1 MNLLKSSSIL
11 VVLVLLL
18 ATSCKNEP
26 HFVVEGI
33 VSGAHGDTLYLE
45 KRGLTKITVLDSAV
59 IAEDGSFK
67 IKGLAEEYPELYLLR
82 LKNQVIN
89 LSVDSVET
97 IRVESTKEGFA
108 LDYKVEGSDASARI
122 KDVLLA
128 QLELGKTLDLLK
140 KQYQAK
146 SISETEYMDGV
157 QAGADN
163 YKTKVKKYIMLDLTS
178 PAAYFALFQKI
189 GESLILDPYDKNDS
203 KMYSAVATAWD
214 RVHEGNPRTKHL
226 HDFTINVIKERRSA
240 ERTVSLFDSAGEVVD
255 TDYYSIDLPNINGKK
270 IALSSLRG
278 KVVVLDFTAYQT
290 DYSPA
295 HNIAINKVYQKYK
308 DNVEVY
314 QVSLDS
320 DIHFWKN
327 AAVNL
332 PWICVRDDESLASNL
347 IYKFNVQALPSIFIL
362 GKEGNIVKRLLPSD
376 DLETE
381 IKKLI

>member
-67 IKGLAEEYPELYLLR
+67 IKGLAQEYPELYLLR

-122 KDVLLA
+122 KDILLA

-308 DNVEVY
+308 DNFEVY

>member
-45 KRGLTKITVLDSAV
+45 KRGLTKITVLDSAI

-122 KDVLLA
+122 KDILLA

-146 SISETEYMDGV
+146 SISETEYMEGV

-308 DNVEVY
+308 DNFEVY

>member
-45 KRGLTKITVLDSAV
+45 KRGLTKITVLDSAI

-67 IKGLAEEYPELYLLR
+67 IKGLAQEYPELYLLR

-122 KDVLLA
+122 KDILLA

-146 SISETEYMDGV
+146 SISETEYMEGV

-308 DNVEVY
+308 DNFEVY

-320 DIHFWKN
+320 DMHFWKN